1 MGVDSPLISQITFTM
16 LTQPEKD
23 FLIYWEQNRLKQKKK
38 FRQFLVGIP
47 LGFLFS
53 IPILINFFSGWYKR
67 AAMEANTSEFSPL
80 ILVIAFLLIT
90 AFVAIF
96 SKHHQWEMREQ
107 HYQELIAKQSVDDR
121 KADPI
126 NGEK

>member
-1 MGVDSPLISQITFTM
+1 M
-16 LTQPEKD
+16 LTQQEQD
-23 FLIYWEQNRLKQKKK
+23 FLNYWKLNRQKQKKK
-38 FRQFLVGIP
+38 FRQFLLGIP
-47 LGFLFS
+47 LGFLFA

-67 AAMEANTSEFSPL
+67 AAMQANTSDFNPL
-80 ILVIAFLLIT
+80 ILIIAFLLIT

-107 HYQELIAKQSVDDR
+107 HYRELIAKQSVDDR
-121 KADPI
+121 NPDDI

>member
-1 MGVDSPLISQITFTM
+1 M
-16 LTQPEKD
+16 LTQQEKD
-23 FLIYWEQNRLKQKKK
+23 FIGYWEQNRKKQKKT

-47 LGFLFS
+47 IGLLFA
-53 IPILINFFSGWYKR
+53 IPILINFMSGWHKG
-67 AAMEANTSEFSPL
+67 AEMEANNPDDFNPL
-80 ILVIAFLLIT
+80 ILVIALLLIV

-107 HYQELIAKQSVDDR
+107 RYRELIAKQSVDQKDVN
-121 KADPI
+121 DT